1 MLIIYVNMNKAENV
15 IKYYVL
21 CNKLKNIIRTGW
33 IDWGIKKDRVE
44 SVAEHIYSAQMLAI
58 AMKSEYNYDINL
70 EKVILMLAIHEIE
83 EITIGD
89 LTPFQISS
97 EEKQKLGHEA
107 VEKTLLLLLDRQ
119 KLKSIIFEFDER
131 KTKEA
136 RFAFYCDKLDADL
149 QAKLYDEEGL
159 IDLNKQENNST
170 FDDPLVQEL
179 LNSGMSFSQMW
190 LTFDQRKYNYDDN
203 FMEVSKYAFDNKI
216 NTL

>member
-1 MLIIYVNMNKAENV
+1 MNKAENV